1 MYDQHQNDM
10 ATLFTDSVGNSMC
23 EEARKYTRVFDNQS
37 IFWTVYD
44 FDPIDKS
51 LFLTTLDPMQTN
63 EISSSLANFKVE
75 LIIGKNLDVI
85 DSVNSDVEFI
95 ASCSLP
101 IAVTIGPNDEGDINL
116 ALGDTYS
123 FDWTFSYPIYCMTYL
138 SNIIPDLSLDVDD
151 LVTESV

>member
-51 LFLTTLDPMQTN
+51 LFLTTLDPM
-63 EISSSLANFKVE
+63 
-75 LIIGKNLDVI
+75 
-85 DSVNSDVEFI
+85 
-95 ASCSLP
+95 
-101 IAVTIGPNDEGDINL
+101 
-116 ALGDTYS
+116 
-123 FDWTFSYPIYCMTYL
+123 
-138 SNIIPDLSLDVDD
+138 
-151 LVTESV
+151 